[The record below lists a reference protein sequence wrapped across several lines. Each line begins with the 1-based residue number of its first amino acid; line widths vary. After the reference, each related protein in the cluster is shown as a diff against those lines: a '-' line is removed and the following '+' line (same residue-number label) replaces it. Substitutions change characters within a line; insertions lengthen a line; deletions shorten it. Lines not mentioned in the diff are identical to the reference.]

1 MQKDQKN
8 QKTGGAACHCLG
20 HFWSLWSLFLPYSFL
35 IKYFQRAAKD
45 SKKCFGS
52 LLITF
57 SDFTSF
63 GFLFLPYEK
72 NKNKNKNS

>member
-1 MQKDQKN
+1 MQKEQKN

-20 HFWSLWSLFLPYSFL
+20 HFWSLFLPYSFL
-35 IKYFQRAAKD
+35 IKYFQRAAKG

-52 LLITF
+52 LFITF

-63 GFLFLPYEK
+63 GFLFLPYKK
-72 NKNKNKNS
+72 NNFL